1 MLSLIKR
8 YRTRL
13 PINGVIITVSMK
25 EVIEKPKKIE
35 QDLLNYRA
43 RIDKINIKFKLN
55 LPVQVIFTHM
65 DCLQGCEGFISQF
78 SEVAKGQATVVRE
91 ERNQEA
97 LYGDPITVIFKF
109 RSLKPENVLEELV
122 LHPFHLSKEV
132 LE

>member
-1 MLSLIKR
+1 
-8 YRTRL
+8 
-13 PINGVIITVSMK
+13 MK
-25 EVIEKPKKIE
+25 EVIEKLKKIE

-43 RIDKINIKFKLN
+43 RINKINIKFKLN

-65 DCLQGCEGFISQF
+65 DFLQGCEGFISQF
-78 SEVAKGQATVVRE
+78 SELAKGQATVVRE
-91 ERNQEA
+91 ERNQA
-97 LYGDPITVIFKF
+97 LYGDPIKMIFKF